1 MVVRQRHHNL
11 STASDIAHP
20 SHRHSDLSLYT
31 RTTTDTAHTADDDT
45 DTAKRTDEL
54 GRKMTTNVRPALP
67 TEAEV
72 SLAKESSRLLSLY
85 LSSKEETQSIRVID
99 QEGEHAAVRVPT
111 AAFRLLI
118 DILSE
123 MAQGNAVSLIP
134 VHAELTTQEAADM
147 LNVSRPHLVKLL
159 DSGAIPFHKVGTHR
173 RVRYQDLVVYRNR
186 IDVERLKTLEELAA
200 QAQELNMGY

>member
-1 MVVRQRHHNL
+1 MNTKL
-11 STASDIAHP
+11 NPD
-20 SHRHSDLSLYT
+20 
-31 RTTTDTAHTADDDT
+31 
-45 DTAKRTDEL
+45 
-54 GRKMTTNVRPALP
+54 LP

-99 QEGEHAAVRVPT
+99 QTGEHDAVRIPT

-123 MAQGNAVSLIP
+123 MAQGNAVSMIP

-147 LNVSRPHLVKLL
+147 LNVSRPHLIKLL
-159 DSGAIPFHKVGTHR
+159 DSGVIPYHKTGTHR
-173 RVRYQDLVVYRNR
+173 RVRYQNLVNYKARV
-186 IDVERLKTLEELAA
+186 DMERLTLLDELAA

>member
-1 MVVRQRHHNL
+1 MNTKE
-11 STASDIAHP
+11 SP
-20 SHRHSDLSLYT
+20 
-31 RTTTDTAHTADDDT
+31 
-45 DTAKRTDEL
+45 
-54 GRKMTTNVRPALP
+54 GLP

-72 SLAKESSRLLSLY
+72 SLAKESSRLLSLC

-99 QEGEHAAVRVPT
+99 QAGEHEAVRIPT

-118 DILSE
+118 DVLSE

-147 LNVSRPHLVKLL
+147 LNVSRPHLIKLL
-159 DSGAIPFHKVGTHR
+159 DSGVIPFHKVGTHR
-173 RVRYQDLVVYRNR
+173 RVCYRHLVDYKAKV
-186 IDVERLKTLEELAA
+186 DSERLATLEELSA

>member
-1 MVVRQRHHNL
+1 
-11 STASDIAHP
+11 
-20 SHRHSDLSLYT
+20 
-31 RTTTDTAHTADDDT
+31 
-45 DTAKRTDEL
+45 
-54 GRKMTTNVRPALP
+54 MTTNVRPDLP

-85 LSSKEETQSIRVID
+85 LCSKEETQSIRVID
-99 QEGEHAAVRVPT
+99 QGGEHAAVRVPT

-118 DILSE
+118 DVLSE
-123 MAQGNAVSLIP
+123 MAQGNAVNLIP

-159 DSGAIPFHKVGTHR
+159 DNGAIPFHKVGTHR
-173 RVRYQDLVVYRNR
+173 RVRYQDLVVYRNG
-186 IDVERLKTLEELAA
+186 IDAERLKTLEELAA